1 MLTEIM
7 GVEGVRSGMP
17 LDDDTLG
24 GRICAAREILGLS
37 TAQLARRLGVKTA
50 TMSGWELDRA
60 EPRSNKLVML
70 AGILN
75 VSPSW
80 LLTGVGDSPSDEI
93 SNNEIEALQ
102 DHLVQLRTQALS
114 IADQINRIVERLE
127 THEHFQN

>member
-7 GVEGVRSGMP
+7 GGEGVRGGMP

-24 GRICAAREILGLS
+24 GRICAARETLGLS

-80 LLTGVGDSPSDEI
+80 LLTGIGDSPSDEI
-93 SNNEIEALQ
+93 SNNEIKALQ

>member
-1 MLTEIM
+1 MLSEIM
-7 GVEGVRSGMP
+7 GGVGIRSDMP

-24 GRICAAREILGLS
+24 GRICAARETLGLS

-70 AGILN
+70 AGVLN

-80 LLTGVGDSPSDEI
+80 LLTGVGESPSDDI

-114 IADQINRIVERLE
+114 IADQIDRIVERLE